1 MAAAV
6 TRAKKIYTT
15 RKNLLARLLDPI
27 PQLTQDRGVGMD
39 RLMDYRKG
47 CKAAWEQFALAHDEL
62 VQVRPEEDDPDAEE
76 FGALENRKNEL
87 VGTLA
92 KAIGS
97 LNVERLSQDKR
108 AKEERAQQDR
118 QAELESQH
126 QQKVQQVVVRRLHLA
141 NLHTQA
147 KEYLDRLRVDLH
159 LHKAPSAEELRC
171 VSMGWQTRGPP

>member
-15 RKNLLARLLDPI
+15 RKNSLARLLDPI
-27 PQLTQDRGVGMD
+27 PQLTQDRGVGLD

-92 KAIGS
+92 EAIGS

-108 AKEERAQQDR
+108 AEEERAQ
-118 QAELESQH
+118 
-126 QQKVQQVVVRRLHLA
+126 
-141 NLHTQA
+141 
-147 KEYLDRLRVDLH
+147 
-159 LHKAPSAEELRC
+159 
-171 VSMGWQTRGPP
+171 